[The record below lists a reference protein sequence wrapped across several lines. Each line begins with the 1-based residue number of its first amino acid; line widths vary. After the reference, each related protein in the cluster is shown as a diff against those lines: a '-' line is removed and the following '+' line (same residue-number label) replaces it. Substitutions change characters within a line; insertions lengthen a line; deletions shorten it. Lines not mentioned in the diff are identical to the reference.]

1 MSMGLIINMD
11 DFSEEKRLNSHQPIN
26 QIVRHAYR
34 NKMVH
39 GIQWATS
46 IEISVATRIGELEFI
61 VKGLD
66 YILIILFSERF
77 DWTCL

>member
-1 MSMGLIINMD
+1 
-11 DFSEEKRLNSHQPIN
+11 
-26 QIVRHAYR
+26 
-34 NKMVH
+34 MVH

>member
-1 MSMGLIINMD
+1 LICSEIYNNF
-11 DFSEEKRLNSHQPIN
+11 DFYEDQLKLSHHSNIS
-26 QIVRHAYR
+26 RHAYR

-46 IEISVATRIGELEFI
+46 IDISVATRIGELEFI

>member
-1 MSMGLIINMD
+1 
-11 DFSEEKRLNSHQPIN
+11 
-26 QIVRHAYR
+26 
-34 NKMVH
+34 MVH

-46 IEISVATRIGELEFI
+46 TEISVATRIGELEFI